1 MKILQTANTKI
12 PEILAEIAAQRSMP
26 DDVRA
31 RVETIIQ
38 DVKAQGDAMLFTL
51 AERFDGVQLKTLAVS
66 TAEITAAYKEVSPA
80 VVQSFK
86 QAIKN
91 IKKFHSAALI
101 KKGKKVTTM
110 PGVEVWTEFRPIEK
124 VGLYVP
130 GGKAAYPS
138 TVLMLAIPA
147 QVAGCEEIVICTPP
161 SKDGSCNPGVLVAA
175 DLCGISKIYKVGGAQ
190 AVAAMAY
197 GTETIPKVY
206 KIVGPGNQYVATAK
220 ILLYGVVDIDMP
232 AGPSEVQVIADE
244 SANPE
249 WVAADLLSQL
259 EHGEDSQALLVTFS
273 EKEAQT
279 VVAAMQRQ
287 MKTLPRQAIIAE
299 SFARSFAVV
308 VGSRAE
314 AIAVT
319 NGYAPEHLEI
329 VVQTGEQEILAAI
342 NNAGSIFLG
351 PYTSE
356 PLGDYAT
363 GANHTLPTS
372 GYAKM
377 FPPLSTE
384 AFGKQVQVQRVSK
397 QGIKNLKEIVE
408 TLAECEGLQAHGRAI
423 TIRFQ

>member
-1 MKILQTANTKI
+1 MKILQTTQQDI
-12 PEILAEIAAQRSMP
+12 PEILAEIAGQRSMP
-26 DDVRA
+26 GDVRPI
-31 RVETIIQ
+31 VEGIIQ
-38 DVKAQGDAMLFTL
+38 QVKTGRDALLYAL
-51 AERFDGVQLKTLAVS
+51 AKRFDGVKLTTLTV
-66 TAEITAAYKEVSPA
+66 TKEEIKAAYKQVSPA
-80 VVQSFK
+80 VVASLK

-91 IKKFHSAALI
+91 IRKFHTAALT
-101 KKGKKVTTM
+101 KKGKVVETM
-110 PGVEVWTEFRPIEK
+110 PGVQVWTEFRPIEK

-138 TVLMLAIPA
+138 TVLMLAVPA
-147 QVAGCEEIVICTPP
+147 KVAGCREIVICTPP
-161 SKDGSCNPGVLVAA
+161 SKDGTCNPGVLVAA
-175 DLCGISKIYKVGGAQ
+175 DLCGVSKIFKVGGAQ
-190 AVAAMAY
+190 AIAAMSY

-220 ILLYGVVDIDMP
+220 MCLYGEIDIDMP
-232 AGPSEVQVIADE
+232 AGPSEVQVIADKN
-244 SANPE
+244 ANPE

-273 EKEAQT
+273 AEYAQI
-279 VVAAMQRQ
+279 VIAAMERQ
-287 MKTLPRQAIIAE
+287 MKTLPRKAIIQE

-308 VGSRAE
+308 VRSTKE

-319 NGYAPEHLEI
+319 NGYAPEHFEI
-329 VVQTGEQEILAAI
+329 VVKKGEKKILAGV

-384 AFGKQVQVQRVSK
+384 AFGKQVQVQRVDK
-397 QGIKNLKEIVE
+397 KGITALKEIVE
-408 TLAECEGLQAHGRAI
+408 TLADCEGLQAHGRAI
-423 TIRFQ
+423 TIRFL